1 MKILVTGGL
10 GFIGSHTVVE
20 LHNGGYEVIIIDD
33 LSNSSI
39 EILDGIEKII
49 GIRPNF
55 VQLDLKVKE
64 EVRKFFK
71 DNSDIAGV
79 IHFAASKAV
88 NESIENPLLYYNNNV
103 NILTRW
109 VKLNDLNFDI
119 INWSVKDKFIDILH

>member
-1 MKILVTGGL
+1 M
-10 GFIGSHTVVE
+10 
-20 LHNGGYEVIIIDD
+20 
-33 LSNSSI
+33 
-39 EILDGIEKII
+39 
-49 GIRPNF
+49 
-55 VQLDLKVKE
+55 
-64 EVRKFFK
+64 RKFFK

-103 NILTRW
+103 NSLTRW

>member
-103 NILTRW
+103 NSLTRW